1 MTPRNCILIDDDR
14 DDQEI
19 FVAAVQDVNPQVKV
33 SVNDNAERMLNELR
47 ETANLPD
54 LIFLDI
60 NMPKMDGFE
69 FMLNMQRDIRLRKVR
84 VVFYTTTNRP
94 EQIEKANAL
103 GATGFITKTNS
114 YAELCD
120 ALQKYLAPTTPK

>member
-1 MTPRNCILIDDDR
+1 MTIRNCILIDDDR

-19 FVAAVQDVNPQVKV
+19 FMTAVQDVNPQVEV
-33 SVNDNAERMLNELR
+33 SVNDNAEMMLHQLKQ
-47 ETANLPD
+47 ASALPD

-69 FMLNMQRDIRLRKVR
+69 FMLNMQRDIRLKKVR
-84 VVFYTTTNRP
+84 VVFYTTTSRP

-114 YAELCD
+114 YGELCD
-120 ALQKYLAPTTPK
+120 ALQKYLAPSTPT

>member
-14 DDQEI
+14 DDQEV
-19 FVAAVQDVNPQVKV
+19 FVAAVQDVNPEVKV
-33 SVNDNAERMLNELR
+33 NVNDNAERMLTELK
-47 ETANLPD
+47 EAPTLPD

-69 FMLNMQRDIRLRKVR
+69 FMMNMQRDIRLRKVR

-103 GATGFITKTNS
+103 GAIGFITKTNS
-114 YAELCD
+114 YGELCE
-120 ALQKYLAPTTPK
+120 ALQKYLAPTTPR